1 MNLRQYFT
9 YSSPQLTRQVLRLI
23 SVRLLL
29 YVGAM
34 SSYFIGVMG
43 TLTFAVGA
51 DVVDNAVAVG
61 LLNLLLVIGGMFG
74 GSLLDR
80 IGPRTYLRF
89 CAGFL
94 TFSGLLYQVVGTSIV
109 GVFAGAAVFGLAWGM
124 ADVVARSFPPYL
136 TDDLDE
142 LKRINALVTLTG
154 NISIVIG
161 PIVGGLITL
170 VAPTQAV
177 FLFMSA
183 CSALA
188 YVPGWGFHAL
198 RTPAR
203 DELDTP
209 EALDPAAAPGSR
221 PRNSIYAGFS
231 EIFGSSV
238 LSLLFWA
245 TLISFMG
252 YGAFDPLESL
262 FYRDVLKVGAEWMG
276 WLSALSGV
284 GGIVGA
290 VFAGVMPPR
299 FINVRALLVVLMATG
314 LGSFVYVSTP
324 FVLVAAIGQF
334 ALGAAFSA
342 FGPIKDTLVQ
352 VHTPLDRIGR
362 VNAAMGAGYNMAGA
376 FPLLCA
382 PILAHIFG
390 VQGTLVAA
398 AVLVT
403 VIPLLILILRK
414 REIDRLVESERVQE

>member
-1 MNLRQYFT
+1 MNMRQYAT
-9 YSSPQLTRQVLRLI
+9 YSSPQLARQVLRLI

-29 YVGAM
+29 YMGAM

-43 TLTFAVGA
+43 TLTFAMGA

-61 LLNLLLVIGGMFG
+61 LLNLLLVLGGMFG

-80 IGPRTYLRF
+80 IGPRLYLRI
-89 CAGFL
+89 CSGFL
-94 TFSGLLYQVVGTSIV
+94 AFSGLLYQVVGTSVV

-136 TDDLDE
+136 TDDLEE

-154 NISIVIG
+154 NISIVVG

-183 CSALA
+183 CSVLA
-188 YVPGWGFHAL
+188 YIPGWGFTAL
-198 RTPAR
+198 RRPAR
-203 DELDTP
+203 DELD
-209 EALDPAAAPGSR
+209 DPGAADSAAEPGSR

-284 GGIVGA
+284 GGIIGA
-290 VFAGVMPPR
+290 MFVGVMPPR
-299 FINVRALLVVLMATG
+299 FINMRALLVVLMITG
-314 LGSFVYVSTP
+314 VGSLVYVSTP
-324 FVLVAAIGQF
+324 FVLVAAVGQL
-334 ALGAAFSA
+334 ALGMAFSA

-362 VNAAMGAGYNMAGA
+362 VNAAIGAGYNMAGA
-376 FPLLCA
+376 FPLFCA
-382 PILAHIFG
+382 PILARIFG
-390 VQGTLVAA
+390 VQGTLIAA
-398 AVLVT
+398 GVLVAF
-403 VIPLLILILRK
+403 IPLVILVMRK
-414 REIDRLVESERVQE
+414 KEIDRLVEAERSRE